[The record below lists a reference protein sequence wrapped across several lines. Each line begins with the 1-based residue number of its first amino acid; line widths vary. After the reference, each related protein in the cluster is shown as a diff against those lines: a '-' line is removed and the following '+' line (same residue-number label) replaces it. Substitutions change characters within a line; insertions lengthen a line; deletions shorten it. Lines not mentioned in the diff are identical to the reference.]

1 MSANGVCGLEENDL
15 ETKLPETLEHYG
27 GPKLY
32 HVGTLSYTKAG
43 LAIIFFWLLWG
54 DLCFTMME
62 TVVPL
67 VLPVK
72 LVEFGAPAWTI
83 LLVTSAI
90 PQIINVFMN
99 PVISFKSD
107 RHRGPRGRRIP
118 FITATMPI
126 LMILLLGVGYGDC
139 IGPLLTNHN
148 ADYISLLAIGIMM
161 ILFSVANM

>member
-1 MSANGVCGLEENDL
+1 MEINSPLDEADPNAPDM
-15 ETKLPETLEHYG
+15 YR
-27 GPKLY
+27 
-32 HVGTLSYTKAG
+32 VGTLSYTRAG

-62 TVVPL
+62 TVIPM

-72 LVEFGAPAWTI
+72 LVEFGAPAWMI
-83 LLVTSAI
+83 LLVTSSI

-118 FITATMPI
+118 FITATMP
-126 LMILLLGVGYGDC
+126 
-139 IGPLLTNHN
+139 LLTKKCRFS
-148 ADYISLLAIGIMM
+148 YRLVYGFLAVT
-161 ILFSVANM
+161 L